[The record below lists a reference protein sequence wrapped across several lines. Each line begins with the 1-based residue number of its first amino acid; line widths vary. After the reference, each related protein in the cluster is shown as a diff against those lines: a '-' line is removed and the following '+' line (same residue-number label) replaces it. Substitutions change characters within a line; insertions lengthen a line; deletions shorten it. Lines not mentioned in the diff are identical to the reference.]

1 MMDHPGPSAPTASPR
16 RRLPILHC
24 LARAYGLL
32 FGNPLAFLRAAAVP
46 FVLSLLIG
54 MVLHQLAPVT
64 AQNPEGAAGTY
75 FLLLAF
81 FGYLPLLLFFVAWT
95 RFALL
100 GEVLAAPRLL
110 PRIAGYHGRVLLFSL
125 LLGLAF
131 AATFLLLSTT
141 MIGIGS
147 LLTWFLPAGFS
158 DDSVAQAFGVWSGLL
173 SGLVALYLFCR
184 LAFLLAA
191 AALGQDIGI
200 KAAWRATRRQGL
212 WWLLGIGLAL
222 APVMALAVLAE
233 VLLTALATSGA
244 GPGEFLAANG
254 IAAQVLRIALQYLM
268 TGALVG
274 FIAYAF
280 EAARDLWE
288 LEEVAS

>member
-1 MMDHPGPSAPTASPR
+1 MGHSCPSAPTASPR
-16 RRLPILHC
+16 RRLPILRC

-32 FGNPLAFLRAAAVP
+32 VGNPGAFLRAAAVP
-46 FVLSLLIG
+46 FALSLLIG
-54 MVLHQLAPVT
+54 MILHQLVPVS
-64 AQNPEGAAGTY
+64 AQTPEGAAGTTI
-75 FLLLAF
+75 LLLAF

-110 PRIAGYHGRVLLFSL
+110 PRIAGHHGRVLLFSL

-141 MIGIGS
+141 MIGVGS
-147 LLTWFLPAGFS
+147 LLTLFLPAGFS
-158 DDSVAQAFGVWSGLL
+158 DDTVAQAFGAWSGLL
-173 SGLVALYLFCR
+173 SGLVTLYLFCR
-184 LAFLLAA
+184 FAFLLAA
-191 AALGQDIGI
+191 AALDQNIGI
-200 KAAWRATRRQGL
+200 KAAWRSTRRQGL

-222 APVMALAVLAE
+222 APVMALALLTE

-244 GPGEFLAANG
+244 GPDGVLTADG

-280 EAARDLWE
+280 EAARELQE
-288 LEEVAS
+288 LEEVPS